1 MCYPIPSAE
10 NQIAR
15 DLSHREAHRTFRE
28 DFQSKSREPGLTRR
42 RARSRLALE
51 AISGFSKTRNLL
63 YPRPPSGEN
72 IPKVVA
78 QIAPGSEKRPLSDR
92 VLAGS
97 NLGCQRLLKKR
108 FFAHAQPASRCGLD
122 SHVARRTR
130 APSRSPVRWRGRE
143 KNRGKTGLA
152 LHRPN
157 LKRVRG
163 ILVEFSSWDPPHR
176 RKKVRFF
183 FQEW

>member
-1 MCYPIPSAE
+1 MNRLWVIPSPALK

-108 FFAHAQPASRCGLD
+108 FFCSRTTGQSLR
-122 SHVARRTR
+122 VGFARC
-130 APSRSPVRWRGRE
+130 AADEGSEPI
-143 KNRGKTGLA
+143 TGALA
-152 LHRPN
+152 
-157 LKRVRG
+157 
-163 ILVEFSSWDPPHR
+163 WA
-176 RKKVRFF
+176 
-183 FQEW
+183 

>member
-1 MCYPIPSAE
+1 MNRLWVIPSPALK

-108 FFAHAQPASRCGLD
+108 FFLLTHNRPVAAGWIRTLRGGRGLRADHRCVG
-122 SHVARRTR
+122 VGVKKTVVRR
-130 APSRSPVRWRGRE
+130 
-143 KNRGKTGLA
+143 
-152 LHRPN
+152 
-157 LKRVRG
+157 
-163 ILVEFSSWDPPHR
+163 D
-176 RKKVRFF
+176 
-183 FQEW
+183 